1 MRSANP
7 TIQKR
12 LKPLPPPPKPAL
24 EKYLTWSGE
33 RFLKI
38 GGIFIDLIHR
48 DVSVGAP
55 STQYWTQLSSSV
67 AGGLAFATILTLFLT
82 PSLLMIQ
89 ANTSAWL
96 AKRRDRDSG
105 ERAIVHP

>member
-1 MRSANP
+1 MVF
-7 TIQKR
+7 
-12 LKPLPPPPKPAL
+12 AL
-24 EKYLTWSGE
+24 D
-33 RFLKI
+33 
-38 GGIFIDLIHR
+38 IDLINR

-89 ANTSAWL
+89 ANTSAWI
-96 AKRRDRDSG
+96 AARRDRHSDQVA
-105 ERAIVHP
+105 RAHS